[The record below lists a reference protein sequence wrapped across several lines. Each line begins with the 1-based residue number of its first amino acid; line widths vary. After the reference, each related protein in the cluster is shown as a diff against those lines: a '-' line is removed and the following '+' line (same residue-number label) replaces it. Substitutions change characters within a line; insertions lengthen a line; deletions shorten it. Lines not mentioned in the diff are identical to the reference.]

1 MRVPIL
7 LTAAALGLLTQMAPA
22 EPAPQ
27 PAAPAIHAELMADV
41 LARKLQVG
49 STVFARVL
57 SDWPAAGCT
66 LREGSVLEA
75 HVVSLTPYNKADK
88 TAEMALAFSRAQCV
102 DHEIG
107 SFTFVLAAIAAPPD
121 NVNMGVL
128 NNTIP
133 IGYGGVSDRQA
144 VLATARTGSNTYR
157 FEAPGKTKLP
167 YDFNASDFRD
177 PGAPTR
183 SGEVSGIKG
192 LKLRIVPG
200 SELSSILSMK
210 GRELYLQ
217 RHTLLVLIPVRPAD
231 KLEPSA
237 VTATSGSPTPASA
250 GGSAS
255 LAKAE
260 STPPLPAVPV
270 ATQPPSP
277 APSIAEASIPDVKPT
292 PPPDDF
298 NRCDPP
304 ECGVALA
311 SGNTSDDSKP
321 DLSISISQ
329 LGYAPRPQKVLL
341 AFDNDEALAWLG
353 PHSLLAA
360 FNPHILVARSTF
372 GPAGSTIRLIRA
384 VVIDTETRLVARTVN
399 WELTDDG
406 QYLWPL
412 PDGTVL
418 VHTGSELRVYGAGL
432 RILRR
437 IPLEGPLSFVRVTPD
452 GRYISIGVIRER
464 HSPQLHAQLRESLD
478 AEPEEDLDVLVL
490 DRKFTTIARSA
501 SRSGMLP
508 PTLLNEGQA
517 SLIALPDM
525 HYRVSLHSW
534 DNDDSTLTH
543 FTSSCTPELT
553 SLAPDL
559 IFLVSC
565 ERQSQSREYRLLRSN
580 GKLALRAD
588 ATPKDCGAGALGSA
602 KPGAYVVKTVQSA
615 LPLPP
620 GGPFSAAILASEEL
634 SVYRASDGKRLLG
647 VRVGSPSSSRDGYA
661 LSSDGAH
668 LAVLTREEIAI
679 YSVPGK

>member
-1 MRVPIL
+1 MRVSIL
-7 LTAAALGLLTQMAPA
+7 LTAAALGLLNQVAPA
-22 EPAPQ
+22 EPTAQPTAPV
-27 PAAPAIHAELMADV
+27 IHAELMADV
-41 LARKLQVG
+41 LGRKLQVG
-49 STVFARVL
+49 STVFARAL
-57 SDWPAAGCT
+57 ADWSAGGCT

-75 HVVSLTPYNKADK
+75 RVVSITPYNKADK
-88 TAEMALAFSRAQCV
+88 TAEMGLAFSRAQCV
-102 DHEIG
+102 GHEIG

-133 IGYGGVSDRQA
+133 IGYGGVSDRMA
-144 VLATARTGSNTYR
+144 VLATDRTPSSH
-157 FEAPGKTKLP
+157 FSIDAPGKTKLLF
-167 YDFNASDFRD
+167 DFNASDFHD
-177 PGAPTR
+177 PAAPTH

-200 SELSSILSMK
+200 SELSSVLSMK

-231 KLEPSA
+231 KPEPSA
-237 VTATSGSPTPASA
+237 VTATSGTPTPASA
-250 GGSAS
+250 RASAS
-255 LAKAE
+255 PAPAE
-260 STPPLPAVPV
+260 STPPIPV
-270 ATQPPSP
+270 APGAAQPPSP
-277 APSIAEASIPDVKPT
+277 GPSVAEASPADVKPA

-298 NRCDPP
+298 DRCDPP
-304 ECGVALA
+304 ECGFALA
-311 SGNTSDDSKP
+311 SGDTSVDSKP
-321 DLSISISQ
+321 DASISIRQ

-353 PHSLLAA
+353 PHSLLVA

-384 VVIDTETRLVARTVN
+384 VVLDTETRLVTRTVN

-418 VHTGSELRVYGAGL
+418 AHTGSELRVYGAGL

-437 IPLEGPLSFVRVTPD
+437 IPIEGPLSFVRVTPD

-478 AEPEEDLDVLVL
+478 ADPEEDLDVLVL
-490 DRKFTTIARSA
+490 DRNFTTIARST

-517 SLIALPDM
+517 SLLALPDM
-525 HYRVSLHSW
+525 HYRVALHSW
-534 DNDDSTLTH
+534 DNGTSTLTH

-588 ATPKDCGAGALGSA
+588 ATSKDCGAGALGSA
-602 KPGAYVVKTVQSA
+602 HPGAYVVKTVQSA

-620 GGPFSAAILASEEL
+620 GGPFSASILASEEL

-647 VRVGSPSSSRDGYA
+647 VQVGSPSSSRDGYA
-661 LSSDGAH
+661 LSSDGSR
-668 LAVLTREEIAI
+668 LAVLTREQIAI
-679 YSVPGK
+679 YSVPAK